1 MKKEEKKKIDFLLL
15 LSQNS
20 PVTGWRDPRAFFGL
34 LYKDLIELH
43 E

>member
-1 MKKEEKKKIDFLLL
+1 MKKEEKKIDFVLL
-15 LSQNS
+15 LSQNF

-34 LYKDLIELH
+34 LYKGSIELH